1 MHILDQMFLL
11 PQDKSW
17 EVEPIVQRQLKN
29 FAPCLLTLVCVFP
42 PQSQSY
48 ITTIVGHSTIAI
60 MTTLRKPYKRRNLST
75 NAARKTCVTE
85 TLEPLCQGK
94 QFCWWSRC
102 WQQPGTFVYK
112 SIAGELLLHSLFMY
126 ISSPLLLHSK
136 GFIFSNWILL
146 GRLKL
151 VWATWIRERDSERLW
166 RPVLF
171 REDSLIVRSLLVE
184 QMWFDL
190 DYMLLPLLL
199 TGPAV

>member
-1 MHILDQMFLL
+1 MAWSATTVLTRCLSAIRAPNAHLIWMHV
-11 PQDKSW
+11 SSSNW
-17 EVEPIVQRQLKN
+17 
-29 FAPCLLTLVCVFP
+29 
-42 PQSQSY
+42 SQSY